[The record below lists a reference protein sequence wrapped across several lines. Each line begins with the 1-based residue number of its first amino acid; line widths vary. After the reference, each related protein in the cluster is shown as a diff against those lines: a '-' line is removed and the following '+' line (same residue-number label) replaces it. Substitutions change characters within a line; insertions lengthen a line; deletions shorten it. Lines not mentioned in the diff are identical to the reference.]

1 MNSNAIN
8 TYKCNIYNDAHIS
21 EIKGHLLVHQY
32 ERLGRLILIEKPL
45 KYNEKDATAVRKHS
59 HLQIH
64 PADSNLINLPC

>member
-8 TYKCNIYNDAHIS
+8 TYKCNIYNDGHIS

-45 KYNEKDATAVRKHS
+45 KYNEKYAAAVRKHC
-59 HLQIH
+59 HLQIR